1 VTKSRHNRR
10 SISEYMARQVVANS
24 RLTLVSLH
32 PHVRYVWYAILRER
46 SEARV
51 GKCRVCMWQAEAGG
65 GVGIGGG
72 GGGGGGV
79 ESGRSPIEPPR
90 IESHLLLDRR
100 VLDRAFSVLSDEG
113 LGRR

>member
-1 VTKSRHNRR
+1 
-10 SISEYMARQVVANS
+10 MARQVVANS

-65 GVGIGGG
+65 GVGIGG
-72 GGGGGGV
+72 
-79 ESGRSPIEPPR
+79 EPPR